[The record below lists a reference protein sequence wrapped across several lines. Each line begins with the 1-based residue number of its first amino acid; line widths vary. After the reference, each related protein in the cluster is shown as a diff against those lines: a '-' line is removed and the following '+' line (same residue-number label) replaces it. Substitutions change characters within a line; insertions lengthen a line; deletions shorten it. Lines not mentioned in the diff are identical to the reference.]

1 MGREHGAC
9 RRGAIGP
16 DRPRR
21 RALARCIHP
30 GRGRARLAHP
40 PLERRANLGLRL
52 RCPGGAHAI
61 HLVVVCADAGR
72 PLWLRAAPARARAA
86 VGRAVPS
93 PRRVPRRG
101 ARRDAGPAG
110 ASVPERRRP
119 RVRGAPLH
127 PAGQRPGVPW
137 LHPPDAGPAPGV
149 DMIPRILL
157 LDVAHVAVF
166 LLLPPLLLG
175 VINKTKAA
183 FAGRVGPPLL
193 QPYYDLVKLFRKDSV
208 FSNTTSWVFRAGPV
222 VGAAREATFSCLAE
236 PALFLGLLALVRT
249 SGSLSLSTMLGAGL
263 GAEWTSAG
271 ASLLMVIV
279 SLFIVILAECSRIPV
294 DDPTTHLELTMIHE
308 VMVLD
313 HSGPALGLI
322 EYGAASKLFV
332 LGVVVT
338 RIAAPYEGANA
349 WVNWGLFLAAISALA
364 VVIGVVESV
373 MARLRLIQ
381 VPSLLVAANL
391 LSGFGIVLLAR

>member
-1 MGREHGAC
+1 MLQTL
-9 RRGAIGP
+9 I
-16 DRPRR
+16 
-21 RALARCIHP
+21 
-30 GRGRARLAHP
+30 
-40 PLERRANLGLRL
+40 
-52 RCPGGAHAI
+52 
-61 HLVVVCADAGR
+61 
-72 PLWLRAAPARARAA
+72 
-86 VGRAVPS
+86 
-93 PRRVPRRG
+93 
-101 ARRDAGPAG
+101 
-110 ASVPERRRP
+110 
-119 RVRGAPLH
+119 
-127 PAGQRPGVPW
+127 
-137 LHPPDAGPAPGV
+137 
-149 DMIPRILL
+149 
-157 LDVAHVAVF
+157 HVA
-166 LLLPPLLLG
+166 LLVALPPLLRG
-175 VINKTKAA
+175 IINKTKAA

-222 VGAAREATFSCLAE
+222 VAAATPLVAGTLLPFGSHAPLISFSGDLVLFAYLFALSRFFTVLAALDTGSPFEGMGAAREATFSCLAE